1 MPHGLRSV
9 AGRVAVVT
17 GAANGIGRATA
28 LVLAQ
33 KGATLVLCDLD
44 ERALATVAAE
54 VAALSTRVFA
64 ERADVTKPDEMQR
77 FARESEAR
85 FGPAHLVVNVAGIV
99 VLAPFLATTADDWAQ
114 VIDVNVKGPV
124 NVCSAFLPAM
134 VARGRGGY
142 VVNVASAA
150 AFATQ
155 SELAA
160 YGTTKHALV
169 GLSQALA
176 DELFASAIGVSLVC
190 PGFVDTAILTR
201 ARVRGPD
208 PEVARKK
215 AEDLLRWRRLSPE
228 RVARCIVQAAERGRT
243 VVPVGL
249 EARALWLLS
258 RLAPT
263 TLSAL
268 FARARALSERT

>member
-1 MPHGLRSV
+1 MAHGLGSV

-17 GAANGIGRATA
+17 GAANGIGRAVA
-28 LVLAQ
+28 LALAK
-33 KGATLVLCDLD
+33 KGATLVVCDLD
-44 ERALATVAAE
+44 ERGLTTVAAE
-54 VAALSTRVFA
+54 VTALGARIFA
-64 ERADVTKPDEMQR
+64 ERADVTNVEEIRR

-85 FGPAHLVVNVAGIV
+85 FGPAELVVNVAGMV
-99 VLAPFLATTADDWAQ
+99 VLAPFLATTHEDWTH

-176 DELFASAIGVSLVC
+176 DELFANGIGVSLVC
-190 PGFVDTAILTR
+190 PGFVATGILER

-208 PEVARKK
+208 PETARKK

-228 RVARCIVQAAERGRT
+228 RVAVQILRAAERGDA
-243 VVPVGL
+243 VVPVGF
-249 EARALWLLS
+249 EARALWVLS
-258 RLAPT
+258 RLTPT
-263 TLSAL
+263 LTTTL
-268 FARARALSERT
+268 FARVRSLAGRT